1 MKRLAGVLIACALF
15 AEENVTQPF
24 DIDKEIDKIMH
35 APPKQRRI
43 LMNELKRK
51 IFKLNLDIRST
62 KLLNLQKIMNLR
74 ALQHRGVNR

>member
-1 MKRLAGVLIACALF
+1 MKKLAGLLIACLLF

-51 IFKLNLDIRST
+51 IFKLNLDIQSSQLINLQR
-62 KLLNLQKIMNLR
+62 LLNRKIHSQGR
-74 ALQHRGVNR
+74 HR